1 MPNPA
6 LTLLPAA
13 EVTKRTSIS
22 RTHIWRLVTA
32 GEFPAPVK
40 IVGRR
45 SGWVESEVDDWI
57 AERIAARDTGRG
69 AA

>member
-22 RTHIWRLVTA
+22 RTHIWRLVIA
-32 GEFPAPVK
+32 GHFPSPVK

-45 SGWVESEVDDWI
+45 SGWVEAEVDAWI
-57 AERIAARDTGRG
+57 AERVAARDAGG
-69 AA
+69 DA